1 MDTDAIIEKLLS
13 VEQAKIDSLG
23 EEKEINNTKIATW
36 QELAEMMQEMGSVT
50 KQLKADITTSLY
62 SNKSV
67 SSTYPAIATAT
78 ASSGALA
85 TSYELNI
92 TNIAKQAVAYGSSK
106 AAGWTLPTG
115 GTVVINGA
123 TITLTSGDSLEDI
136 AAKINAGS
144 FTSGYEVTA
153 MVIGEAMVLQTNN
166 TGSAQT
172 IHGTTSGN
180 PPFVTGT
187 DDPDDI
193 LRDELGLINGGGNL
207 SNSAQT
213 GLDAAFTLNGIP
225 ITNAKNSINDVIE
238 NVTLQL
244 NSTGITMLG
253 VQHDT
258 EEIKEKIQEFIN
270 LYNDIRTYV
279 DNVRNATL
287 DEEEFGMFFSDS
299 MMRDVY
305 NDLRRLST
313 GGVAMGGAD
322 WAGSVTVK
330 TAASANATTL
340 TLENFTAATGSLQ
353 AGDMFTIAGD
363 TTVYRLTSNASIA
376 GNEAT
381 IGISPPLAIAVTGT
395 EAITLAT
402 RTLDDFGIGVRTDN
416 FLSTDGVL
424 GITDEGLLDSTL
436 ASDLDLIRYIFSRS
450 GDGQGQQ
457 GVATRLWDWIDT
469 YTQVSTETSATKKRL
484 IDHVRV
490 TNLNTANDD
499 LDKQIKRLQERMG
512 AREELLVRQYAELEN
527 AIARSQAAGQAVM
540 SLSGQQNQQQ

>member
-1 MDTDAIIEKLLS
+1 
-13 VEQAKIDSLG
+13 
-23 EEKEINNTKIATW
+23 
-36 QELAEMMQEMGSVT
+36 
-50 KQLKADITTSLY
+50 
-62 SNKSV
+62 
-67 SSTYPAIATAT
+67 
-78 ASSGALA
+78 
-85 TSYELNI
+85 
-92 TNIAKQAVAYGSSK
+92 
-106 AAGWTLPTG
+106 
-115 GTVVINGA
+115 
-123 TITLTSGDSLEDI
+123 
-136 AAKINAGS
+136 
-144 FTSGYEVTA
+144 
-153 MVIGEAMVLQTNN
+153 
-166 TGSAQT
+166 
-172 IHGTTSGN
+172 
-180 PPFVTGT
+180 
-187 DDPDDI
+187 
-193 LRDELGLINGGGNL
+193 
-207 SNSAQT
+207 
-213 GLDAAFTLNGIP
+213 
-225 ITNAKNSINDVIE
+225 
-238 NVTLQL
+238 
-244 NSTGITMLG
+244 
-253 VQHDT
+253 
-258 EEIKEKIQEFIN
+258 
-270 LYNDIRTYV
+270 
-279 DNVRNATL
+279 
-287 DEEEFGMFFSDS
+287 
-299 MMRDVY
+299 
-305 NDLRRLST
+305 
-313 GGVAMGGAD
+313 
-322 WAGSVTVK
+322 
-330 TAASANATTL
+330 
-340 TLENFTAATGSLQ
+340 
-353 AGDMFTIAGD
+353 MFTIAGD